1 MDQKERD
8 LFLMTNGN
16 KFKSEHILTINRL
29 LENAEST
36 TVYSTEFK
44 SPSTILI
51 ISVLAGQLGID
62 RYLLGDKKMGTLKL
76 VLFLLM
82 YVFLFLMSFAAIQM
96 DQSRNHSSITVLAV
110 VFTAIFFILIL
121 AITILWIYD
130 IATISGR
137 TKDLNLKRLYVA
149 LNYTGYQTGVHCQTD
164 GHVGNDSSEENA

>member
-82 YVFLFLMSFAAIQM
+82 Y
-96 DQSRNHSSITVLAV
+96 N
-110 VFTAIFFILIL
+110 ILHL
-121 AITILWIYD
+121 EL
-130 IATISGR
+130 
-137 TKDLNLKRLYVA
+137 
-149 LNYTGYQTGVHCQTD
+149 
-164 GHVGNDSSEENA
+164 